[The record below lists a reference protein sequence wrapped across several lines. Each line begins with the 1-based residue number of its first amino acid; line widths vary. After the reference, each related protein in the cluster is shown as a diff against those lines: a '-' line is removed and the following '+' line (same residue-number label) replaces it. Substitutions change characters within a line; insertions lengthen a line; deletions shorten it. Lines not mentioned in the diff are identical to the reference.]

1 MDGDP
6 PHFGSADSLI
16 TIDINAIVENWLYL
30 DSLSFSAT
38 ETAAVVKA
46 NAYGLGAADIATA
59 LAAAGCRTFFVMSLA
74 EAIVLRDAL
83 AEAGFHEARIFTL
96 SGCHPG
102 QGAEYIANG
111 ITPVINSF
119 PQLERWRGLGLEA
132 AKRLPAAL
140 HIDTAMT
147 RLGLDADETDR
158 LLDLLG
164 TNHDWL
170 EPVALSCVMSHLAA
184 GEDLA
189 DPVNERQLNRF
200 TEIGAAFA
208 GVPLSLANS
217 GGTLRGG
224 AFHMSLTRPGIA
236 LYGLHPAGH
245 EVVEAQH
252 DQAQRLQPAVKWQA
266 RILQRRTASA
276 GDAVGYNGTH
286 RLARASRIVTLG
298 VGYADGY
305 PRSLGNKARVEIAG
319 ETAPVV
325 GRVSMDSITV
335 DVTDIPE
342 SRIAAVEHAT
352 VLGADYDLASM
363 ARDAGTIGYEI
374 LTQLGNRPARRHIVD

>member
-1 MDGDP
+1 M
-6 PHFGSADSLI
+6 
-16 TIDINAIVENWLYL
+16 
-30 DSLSFSAT
+30 
-38 ETAAVVKA
+38 
-46 NAYGLGAADIATA
+46 
-59 LAAAGCRTFFVMSLA
+59 
-74 EAIVLRDAL
+74 
-83 AEAGFHEARIFTL
+83 
-96 SGCHPG
+96 
-102 QGAEYIANG
+102 
-111 ITPVINSF
+111 
-119 PQLERWRGLGLEA
+119 
-132 AKRLPAAL
+132 
-140 HIDTAMT
+140 
-147 RLGLDADETDR
+147 
-158 LLDLLG
+158 
-164 TNHDWL
+164 
-170 EPVALSCVMSHLAA
+170 ALSCLMSHLAA

-189 DPVNERQLNRF
+189 DPANERQLTRF

-217 GGTLRGG
+217 GGTLRGS

-245 EVVEAQH
+245 GAVEDQR

-286 RLARASRIVTLG
+286 RLARDSRIVTLG

-305 PRSLGNKARVEIAG
+305 PRSLGNKARVKIAG
-319 ETAPVV
+319 ETAPVI
-325 GRVSMDSITV
+325 GRVSMDSITI
-335 DVTDIPE
+335 DVTDIAE

-374 LTQLGNRPARRHIVD
+374 LTQLGNRPARHHIVV